1 MSDRIGCI
9 IMRRIIYIII
19 VILVV
24 AWLLGLFAFH
34 VHGHIIHIV
43 LVIAAILFIMNI
55 INGGADATRGR
66 WY

>member
-1 MSDRIGCI
+1 
-9 IMRRIIYIII
+9 MRRLIYIII

-24 AWLLGLFAFH
+24 GWLLGLFAFH

-43 LVIAAILFIMNI
+43 LVVAAVLFIINI

>member
-1 MSDRIGCI
+1 MG
-9 IMRRIIYIII
+9 RIIYIFI

-34 VHGHIIHIV
+34 VSGHAIHIV
-43 LVIAAILFIMNI
+43 LVIAAVLLIINI
-55 INGGADATRGR
+55 INGGDTRGR

>member
-1 MSDRIGCI
+1 
-9 IMRRIIYIII
+9 MRSIIYIII

-24 AWLLGLFAFH
+24 GWLLGLFAFH
-34 VHGHIIHIV
+34 VHGHAIHIV
-43 LVIAAILFIMNI
+43 LVIAAVLFIINV

>member
-1 MSDRIGCI
+1 
-9 IMRRIIYIII
+9 MRRIIYIFI

-34 VHGHIIHIV
+34 VHGNFIHIV
-43 LVIAAILFIMNI
+43 LVIAAVLFIINI